1 MAQKIFTDR
10 PVAEVIAAI
19 QQERS
24 VRKLLVVCDT
34 FCQTLDVAQGLKK
47 AEIEQVW
54 FDDFIPN
61 PLIESVNE
69 GVRILIREAC
79 DAIIAIGGG
88 SGMDVA
94 KCIKLYAGCDP
105 EKPLV
110 EQTPVPNEIPLIAL
124 PTTAGTGSEATRY
137 AVAYYQGNKQ
147 SITSL
152 SIIPEYVI
160 FRSDVLQGLPLYQ
173 KKCTV
178 MDALCHAIESF
189 WSVGSTEESK
199 VYSRDAIRMICAS
212 LDDYLAGDTQ
222 AAANM
227 LHAANIAG
235 KAINITQTTAGH
247 AMCYKV
253 TSLYK
258 IPHGHAAALCVRV
271 LWPYMLAHKEN
282 CVDQRG
288 AAYLEQTFQELAE
301 AFGFAK
307 PEEAAD
313 AFDQLVDRLG
323 LERPVLNSE
332 EELKTLAGSVNPT
345 RLKNNPVAL
354 PEKVLYDL
362 YRMIVRS

>member
-1 MAQKIFTDR
+1 MAQRIFTDLSMDDVIVEIQKER
-10 PVAEVIAAI
+10 PIT
-19 QQERS
+19 
-24 VRKLLVVCDT
+24 KLLVVSDT
-34 FCQTLDVAQGLKK
+34 FCQTLDVAQELKSLD
-47 AEIEQVW
+47 IPQIW

-61 PLIESVNE
+61 PLIESVNA
-69 GVRILIREAC
+69 GIRLLKEEAC
-79 DAIIAIGGG
+79 DAIMAIGGG

-94 KCIKLYAGCDP
+94 KCIKLYADADP

-110 EQTPVPNEIPLIAL
+110 EQTPVPNEIPLISV

-137 AVAYYQGNKQ
+137 AVVYYQGNKQ

-160 FRSDVLQGLPLYQ
+160 FRSDVLEKLPLYQ

-199 VYSRDAIRMICAS
+199 VYSREAIQMICAS
-212 LDDYLAGDTQ
+212 LDAYLAGDPK
-222 AAANM
+222 AAAEM
-227 LHAANIAG
+227 LKAANIAG

-253 TSLYK
+253 TSLYR

-271 LWPYMLAHKEN
+271 LWPYMLAHSEN
-282 CVDQRG
+282 CVDKRG
-288 AAYLEQTFQELAE
+288 AAYLASVFQELAD
-301 AFGFAK
+301 AFGCET
-307 PEEAAD
+307 PEAAAA

-323 LERPVLNSE
+323 LERPVMQDAA
-332 EELKTLAGSVNPT
+332 ELEILAGSVNPT

-354 PEKVLYDL
+354 PEEVLYDL
-362 YRMIVRS
+362 YRSIIRS